1 MKLHFLGGA
10 DEVGA
15 SCTLIEI
22 EDQRILVD
30 AGIRMNGPQDKKLPN
45 FSVLDDVGM
54 PNEVLIT
61 HAHTDHTGA
70 LPVLVNSLPESVKVS
85 CTPATKA
92 ITKVLLEDSAKLMA
106 QRKEQSGEL
115 PLYSPGD
122 VAVALGRM
130 VGVPWQK
137 RRPICGGALTA
148 TWIPAGHILG
158 AAMIHIEGT
167 QESILMTGDVS
178 VAHQL
183 TIPGLVVPQ
192 CRSDVMVM
200 ESTYGNRPH
209 DVDRTQEAK
218 RLAEDVTKVI
228 EAGGKVLVPAFAVG
242 RSQEVILILKRAM
255 QRKQIPEF
263 PVYVDGM
270 VQKVNDVYSAFG
282 GDLSPPVRRK
292 AERGEDIFYSGTVQP
307 VRCEA
312 ERNSVSSGKPC
323 CIVASSGMLIGGR
336 SSFYAKKLAGDP
348 KNLIAITGYQA
359 KGTPGC
365 KLQALANGGE
375 SDEQVWQLNGES
387 VCVKCQVERYSLSA
401 HADRDELIG
410 LVEKVQP
417 HKLFLVHGDKDARQ
431 KLSRSVQKTSPNVDV
446 QLPENGRAYTYT
458 KRVGI
463 ANGKQLS
470 NSRILSELYAY
481 LRNIEVAGPFRLRE
495 LAEMW
500 FGTEATTLVTEK
512 LFQWFLS
519 LDWQEFFVP
528 DHQNPDLL
536 YPRRIT

>member
-10 DEVGA
+10 DKIGA

-30 AGIRMNGPQDKKLPN
+30 AGIRMGPGKNSKRPDFDTLGKPD
-45 FSVLDDVGM
+45 VL
-54 PNEVLIT
+54 LLT
-61 HAHTDHTGA
+61 HAHSDHTGA
-70 LPVLVNSLPESVKVS
+70 LPVLAKENRLPEKVY
-85 CTPATKA
+85 CTPATKD
-92 ITKVLLEDSAKLMA
+92 ITSILLDDAVNQEKRESAESAEYTSNDVCEALSRMKLVRWMKPV
-106 QRKEQSGEL
+106 QIC
-115 PLYSPGD
+115 D
-122 VAVALGRM
+122 
-130 VGVPWQK
+130 GVK
-137 RRPICGGALTA
+137 A

-178 VAHQL
+178 VANQL
-183 TIPGLVVPQ
+183 TIPGLVEPQ
-192 CRSDVMVM
+192 YRPDVMVM
-200 ESTYGNRPH
+200 ESTYGNRTH
-209 DVDRTQEAK
+209 DVDRPQEAK
-218 RLAEDVTKVI
+218 RLAEDVAKVI
-228 EAGGKVLVPAFAVG
+228 AAGGNVLIPAFAVG

-282 GDLSPPVRRK
+282 DDLSPAVRRK
-292 AERGEDIFYSGTVQP
+292 AERGEDIFYSSTVQP
-307 VRCEA
+307 VTCEA

-323 CIVASSGMLIGGR
+323 CIVASSGMLNGGR
-336 SSFYAKKLAGDP
+336 SSFYAEKVAGDL

-359 KGTPGC
+359 EETPGRA
-365 KLQALANGGE
+365 LQDLAQAKEHEERVLELNGGK
-375 SDEQVWQLNGES
+375 S
-387 VCVKCQVERYSLSA
+387 VSVKCKVKRYSLSA

-417 HKLFLVHGDKDARQ
+417 HKLFLVHGDKDARR
-431 KLSRSVQKTSPNVDV
+431 KLSRSVQKTSQAVDV
-446 QLPENGRAYTYT
+446 QLPENGREYTYT

-500 FGTEATTLVTEK
+500 FGTERTTLVTEK

>member
-1 MKLHFLGGA
+1 MKLYPLGGA

-30 AGIRMNGPQDKKLPN
+30 AGIRMGLGKNSKWPDFSALDKPD
-45 FSVLDDVGM
+45 VL
-54 PNEVLIT
+54 LLT
-61 HAHTDHTGA
+61 HAHSDHTGA
-70 LPVLVNSLPESVKVS
+70 LPLLARENRLPEKVY
-85 CTPATKA
+85 CTPATKD
-92 ITKVLLEDSAKLMA
+92 ITQVLLDDAVRREERESP
-106 QRKEQSGEL
+106 EL
-115 PLYSPGD
+115 AEYTSN
-122 VAVALGRM
+122 AVRYALRCM
-130 VGVPWQK
+130 ELVPWMKPVQ
-137 RRPICGGALTA
+137 ICDGVKA

-158 AAMIHIEGT
+158 AAMIYIEGKIEGKR
-167 QESILMTGDVS
+167 ESILMTGDVS
-178 VAHQL
+178 VADQL
-183 TIPGLVVPQ
+183 TIQGMVVPEWCQ
-192 CRSDVMVM
+192 PNVMVM
-200 ESTYGNRPH
+200 ESTYGNRTH

-218 RLAEDVTKVI
+218 RLAEDVAKQIV
-228 EAGGKVLVPAFAVG
+228 AGGKVLIPAFAVG

-282 GDLSPPVRRK
+282 DNLSPAVRRK

-307 VRCEA
+307 VTCEA
-312 ERNSVSSGKPC
+312 ERNIVSSGKPC

-365 KLQALANGGE
+365 KLEALANGGE

-417 HKLFLVHGDKDARQ
+417 HKLFLVHGDKDARR
-431 KLSRSVQKTSPNVDV
+431 KLSRSVQKTSPNVGV
-446 QLPENGRAYTYT
+446 KLPKNGCKYTYT

-463 ANGKQLS
+463 ARGREFCRY
-470 NSRILSELYAY
+470 RISEVYDLVM
-481 LRNIEVAGPFRLRE
+481 NMGSKGPFRVRE

-500 FGTEATTLVTEK
+500 FGTEKMTLINEK
-512 LFQWFLS
+512 VFHLS
-519 LDWQEFFVP
+519 LKWCWQEFFVP
-528 DHQNPDLL
+528 DRRSPDLFHPVL
-536 YPRRIT
+536 IA

>member
-1 MKLHFLGGA
+1 MKLYPLGGA

-30 AGIRMNGPQDKKLPN
+30 AGIRMNVPQSKKLPN

-54 PNEVLIT
+54 PDEVLIT

-85 CTPATKA
+85 CTPATKE

-122 VAVALGRM
+122 VAVALRRM
-130 VGVPWQK
+130 VGVPWLETVS
-137 RRPICGGALTA
+137 ICDGALTA

-158 AAMIHIEGT
+158 AAMIYIEGKR
-167 QESILMTGDVS
+167 ESILMTGDVS
-178 VAHQL
+178 VADQL

-192 CRSDVMVM
+192 CRPDVVVM
-200 ESTYGNRPH
+200 ESTYGNRTH

-218 RLAEDVTKVI
+218 RLAEDVAKQI
-228 EAGGKVLVPAFAVG
+228 AAGGKVLIPAFAVG

-270 VQKVNDVYSAFG
+270 VQEVNKVYSKFG
-282 GDLSPPVRRK
+282 EKLS
-292 AERGEDIFYSGTVQP
+292 FYSDII
-307 VRCEA
+307 R
-312 ERNSVSSGKPC
+312 SVPRHADRDGILSASPS

-336 SSFYAKKLAGDP
+336 SSFYAEKLAGDP

-359 KGTPGC
+359 EGTPGC
-365 KLQALANGGE
+365 ALLDLAEKKPEEREWKLNGGKFV
-375 SDEQVWQLNGES
+375 S
-387 VCVKCQVERYSLSA
+387 VKCKVKRYSLSA
-401 HADRDELIG
+401 HADQKELTG
-410 LVEKVQP
+410 LVAQLNP
-417 HKLFLVHGDKDARQ
+417 HTCFLVHGDDSARE
-431 KLSRSVQKTSPNVDV
+431 KLAESVQKTSPNVGV
-446 QLPENGRAYTYT
+446 KLPQNGCKYTYT

-463 ANGKQLS
+463 ARGRAFCRY
-470 NSRILSELYAY
+470 RISEVYDLVM
-481 LRNIEVAGPFRLRE
+481 NMGSKGPFRARE

-500 FGTEATTLVTEK
+500 FGTEKMTLINEK
-512 LFQWFLS
+512 VFHLS
-519 LDWQEFFVP
+519 LKWCWQEFFVP
-528 DHQNPDLL
+528 DRRSPDLFHPVL
-536 YPRRIT
+536 IA

>member
-10 DEVGA
+10 NEVGA

-22 EDQRILVD
+22 EGQRILVD

-54 PNEVLIT
+54 PDEVLIT

-70 LPVLVNSLPESVKVS
+70 LPILVNSLPESVKVS
-85 CTPATKA
+85 CTPATKEIA
-92 ITKVLLEDSAKLMA
+92 KVLLEDTANRG
-106 QRKEQSGEL
+106 QREQQDGKS
-115 PLYSPGD
+115 PLYSPEN
-122 VAVALGRM
+122 VAAVLERM
-130 VGVPWQK
+130 VDVPWQK

-178 VAHQL
+178 VADQL

-192 CRSDVMVM
+192 CRPDVMVM
-200 ESTYGNRPH
+200 ESTYGNCTH

-218 RLAEDVTKVI
+218 RLAEDVAKVI
-228 EAGGKVLVPAFAVG
+228 AAGGKVLIPAFAVG

-270 VQKVNDVYSAFG
+270 VQKVNDMYSAFEE
-282 GDLSPPVRRK
+282 DLSPAVRRK
-292 AERGEDIFYSGTVQP
+292 AERGEDIFYSGTVQS
-307 VRCEA
+307 VTCEA
-312 ERNSVSSGKPC
+312 KRNSVSSGKPC

-365 KLQALANGGE
+365 KLEALANGGE

-417 HKLFLVHGDKDARQ
+417 HKLFLVHGDKDPRR
-431 KLSRSVQKTSPNVDV
+431 KLSQSVQKTSPNVGV
-446 QLPENGRAYTYT
+446 KLPKNGRKYTYT

-463 ANGKQLS
+463 ARGREFCRY
-470 NSRILSELYAY
+470 RISEVYDLVM
-481 LRNIEVAGPFRLRE
+481 NMGSKGPFRVRE

-500 FGTEATTLVTEK
+500 FGTEKMTLINEK
-512 LFQWFLS
+512 VFHLS
-519 LDWQEFFVP
+519 LKWCWQEFFVP
-528 DHQNPDLL
+528 DRRSPDLFHPVL
-536 YPRRIT
+536 IA